1 MLKFNGVEKAY
12 SNFADCTIFVEVG
25 RKYQLGLWKAQYSCK
40 NNGSLQK
47 EVSNKLRYL
56 IQLALWGSRNLGL
69 ALTLTQNKV
78 SHWCLLFYLH
88 SHHYWPL
95 S

>member
-25 RKYQLGLWKAQYSCK
+25 LWKAQCSCK

-56 IQLALWGSRNLGL
+56 I
-69 ALTLTQNKV
+69 
-78 SHWCLLFYLH
+78 
-88 SHHYWPL
+88 
-95 S
+95 